1 MCSRQ
6 PAMRAVAPIVFVA
19 LGSLLSSP
27 AEARAQPA
35 TPRPAA
41 VRDGTAELA
50 RGWTALST
58 GRATDAERASDAVLK
73 TSPRNH
79 DALAL
84 KIRARLL
91 GRNVGSAL
99 DAYEA
104 WLPQV
109 REREDVFLLE
119 SIALGVAESLV
130 SAADPTVKARA
141 LELLAASGDDRAR
154 AELATLSTA
163 QAGAKSSTFRTDR
176 ALARLGDADAVR
188 RIAAQ
193 IKAGAGR
200 DVSEQIDA
208 LRDGGV
214 KTASGTIAAALDPA
228 RPLPTKIAAARALG
242 ELGDSSAIPTLR
254 NALKDPDPPV
264 RVMAAAALARLG
276 DDAGID
282 IVRKFENS
290 PVGDLRL
297 LAVEASAAGN
307 PTGPWVGVAS
317 GVLKD
322 PDPLVRLQAA
332 ELLLQH
338 AAEPGNARE
347 VLFSALGDA
356 NPAMRTAAVRSLER
370 IPAAAM
376 EQDLKVLRKLLRDP
390 SPVVQLEAAAGL
402 LRVSGVM

>member
-1 MCSRQ
+1 MSSRQ
-6 PAMRAVAPIVFVA
+6 AALRTAGSIVFVA
-19 LGSLLSSP
+19 VGSLMSAPMALAQKP
-27 AEARAQPA
+27 A
-35 TPRPAA
+35 PRPPA
-41 VRDGTAELA
+41 VREGTAELA
-50 RGWTALST
+50 KGWMALAT

-73 TSPRNH
+73 TSPRSH
-79 DALAL
+79 EALAL

-91 GRNVGSAL
+91 GRNVASAL

-119 SIALGVAESLV
+119 SIALGVAETLV
-130 SAADPTVKARA
+130 SNADPNVKSRA
-141 LELLAASGDDRAR
+141 LELLAAAGDDRAR
-154 AELATLSTA
+154 AELATLASA
-163 QAGAKSSTFRTDR
+163 KAGAFRSNR

-188 RIAAQ
+188 RIAAE
-193 IKAGAGR
+193 IKGGAGR

-214 KTASGTIAAALDPA
+214 KTAAGTIASALDPA
-228 RPLPTKIAAARALG
+228 RPLPTKMAAARALG
-242 ELGDSSAIPTLR
+242 ELGDSNAIPALR

-276 DDAGID
+276 DDAGLE

-307 PTGPWVGVAS
+307 PTGPWVAVAS

-338 AAEPGNARE
+338 AADPGNARE
-347 VLFSALGDA
+347 VLFSALGDT

-370 IPAAAM
+370 IPAVAM
-376 EQDLKVLRKLLRDP
+376 EQDLVTLRKLLRDP
-390 SPVVQLEAAAGL
+390 SPAVQLEAAAGL
-402 LRVSGVM
+402 LRVSGAM